1 MLIYDAQEC
10 KSAVI
15 ICTSSPS
22 LAFLPTPALQVSTEH
37 QTGLPSSL
45 LPFSLALHLTPESIH
60 MLMLFISIRTWFISS
75 LHILYLAFSFYCS
88 FCSTETSIYIESCLV
103 FLVLSVCFVLHP
115 KNHSPGQ
122 YQGASTICG
131 N

>member
-1 MLIYDAQEC
+1 MLTSDAQEC
-10 KSAVI
+10 KSAII

-22 LAFLPTPALQVSTEH
+22 LASLLTPSLQVSTEH

-75 LHILYLAFSFYCS
+75 LHILELPFSFYC
-88 FCSTETSIYIESCLV
+88 FFRSTETSICIESYLV
-103 FLVLSVCFVLHP
+103 FLVLSLCFVLHP
-115 KNHSPGQ
+115 KNHYPGQ
-122 YQGASTICG
+122 CQGASTICG